1 MAKKRKTV
9 REVVDTIR
17 RGLAIGGLPN
27 EDMKFGAVPK
37 GAGEPGPIGGIGGD
51 PNEPEPS
58 PNPTSAPQPTP
69 TPPPPDPTPPP
80 GDDEPGEPTPAPTPA
95 PTPDP
100 TPTPAEK
107 KLARTESS
115 AEAIVAASAIPTKPE
130 VEMAGEGVRTG
141 ETTEFKDVE
150 DAPEVQA
157 DAVEDE
163 VVTKGEVAPDVDQQ
177 TMEASTMEA
186 VKALEGSDTQIAK
199 GDVTKEVA
207 RTEVDRVAD
216 IPAAQVEVQEGA
228 IAKVVQ
234 GTLSPEAKAQ
244 AATNAGTTLSRVTR
258 AKKQLR
264 RAGVSEEAITE
275 LGNDPEALE
284 DRLTD
289 FTEEERGVIEGL
301 PEEALVS
308 NQLDS
313 LLNGVEKGE
322 IPMWAKPAVAAVEAQ
337 LAERGMAASSV
348 AREAL
353 VGTIIQAS
361 LPLAQA
367 NAQAIQSAVAQTK
380 TIEAQAA
387 EANAQ
392 RQQQVALKNADNVF
406 KMDMANMAAEQ
417 QTELANSKFMQTV
430 SLVNANNNQQAAVQN
445 AVLMSQANLAEASL
459 NGQAQIQNA
468 KNFLAMDMANL
479 NNTQQAYMIDAQQ
492 EQQRILSDQA
502 AANAAEQFNATSEN
516 QVEQF
521 MAGLNTEI
529 DKYNSTQA
537 NAMEQFNATQNN
549 AAEARRAGRRS
560 DLNKFNAQ
568 LLTQINSYNRTM
580 DYNMNAWMANNAAAV
595 EAADI
600 NYLRAVNT
608 ANTAA
613 QNQVNMQTFMSAYG
627 LTSQALAFL
636 GQELRDTADHTFR
649 SIQSEEDRKAQI
661 IATALANEGKSGE
674 LYDDYLDGLLTT
686 IGNSFTNGTGGYG
699 YGRSGNPYNAYTGG
713 YDGNPAP

>member
-1 MAKKRKTV
+1 
-9 REVVDTIR
+9 
-17 RGLAIGGLPN
+17 
-27 EDMKFGAVPK
+27 
-37 GAGEPGPIGGIGGD
+37 
-51 PNEPEPS
+51 
-58 PNPTSAPQPTP
+58 
-69 TPPPPDPTPPP
+69 
-80 GDDEPGEPTPAPTPA
+80 
-95 PTPDP
+95 
-100 TPTPAEK
+100 
-107 KLARTESS
+107 
-115 AEAIVAASAIPTKPE
+115 
-130 VEMAGEGVRTG
+130 MAGEGVRTG
-141 ETTEFKDVE
+141 KTTEFKDVE

-157 DAVEDE
+157 GDVEDE
-163 VVTKGEVAPDVDQQ
+163 VVAEGQLAKDVDQQ

-186 VKALEGSDTQIAK
+186 VKALEGSDTQIAQ

-207 RTEVDRVAD
+207 PTEVDRVAD

-313 LLNGVEKGE
+313 LLSGVEKGE

-337 LAERGMAASSV
+337 LAEKGMAASSV